1 MNSDGLITRR
11 SHRGS
16 RRSKSPVL
24 STAQIAAQ
32 AVLVRSSEAIIII
45 RMDYYDIDPYLT
57 DRG

>member
-1 MNSDGLITRR
+1 
-11 SHRGS
+11 
-16 RRSKSPVL
+16 VL